1 MTLTDQQE
9 ALFQWVKE
17 MHGNQMRKYTYEP
30 YWYHLGKVA
39 QIVYEN
45 VPIDYT
51 PLTEVALCHDLLE
64 DTEVDRL
71 VFLSKL
77 KDLEYD
83 DHESAFIL
91 LSVEELTEHYTKKG
105 YPMWSRRRR
114 KAEEAALM
122 VRISSGA
129 QTVKY
134 ADIID
139 NISTIVEHDPRF
151 AKTYIEEKELYIYG
165 MDRGLEPLHRM
176 AIDAIGTAKQK
187 LTVNE

>member
-17 MHGNQMRKYTYEP
+17 RHGNQMRKYTFEP
-30 YWYHLGKVA
+30 YWYHIGNVA

-45 VPIDYT
+45 IPIGYT
-51 PLTEVALCHDLLE
+51 PLIEVALCHDLLE
-64 DTEVDRL
+64 DTNTTRNDLFFKMNE
-71 VFLSKL
+71 
-77 KDLEYD
+77 LEYSH
-83 DHESAFIL
+83 HECAYVL
-91 LSVEELTEHYTKKG
+91 LNVEELTQHYTKKG
-105 YPMWSRRRR
+105 YPMWNRRRR

-122 VRISSGA
+122 IRISPGA

-151 AKTYIEEKELYIYG
+151 AKTYIEEKELYIYA
-165 MDRGLEPLHRM
+165 MNRGWEPLHRM